1 MNDFERVAA
10 MIRVLNANHAQQP
23 GLDEL
28 ANACGLSPSHFHRL
42 FRRWAGVTPKDF
54 LQCLTLEH
62 AKQRLR
68 ESASVLDASL
78 DSGLSG
84 PGRLHDLFVTIEAVS
99 PGEFKR
105 GGEHTT
111 IFWGTAETPFGE
123 GCLGW
128 NTRGF
133 CHLAFLDS
141 ETGLNQPDELRKN
154 WPNAQL
160 SRNDREARRWA
171 KAIFH
176 NADQPAAPLRAW
188 VRATPFQL
196 KVWRALLRIPEGCVT
211 SYRTIANTIGKP

>member
-68 ESASVLDASL
+68 ESASVLDAAL

-84 PGRLHDLFVTIEAVS
+84 PGRLHDLFVNIEAVS
-99 PGEFKR
+99 PGEFKS
-105 GGEHTT
+105 GGEHAK
-111 IFWGTAETPFGE
+111 ISWGTAETPFGR
-123 GCLGW
+123 CSIGW
-128 NTRGF
+128 NMRGI
-133 CHLAFLDS
+133 CHLSFLDS
-141 ETGLNQPDELRKN
+141 EIELNGPIDLRDH
-154 WPNAQL
+154 W
-160 SRNDREARRWA
+160 
-171 KAIFH
+171 
-176 NADQPAAPLRAW
+176 
-188 VRATPFQL
+188 
-196 KVWRALLRIPEGCVT
+196 
-211 SYRTIANTIGKP
+211 